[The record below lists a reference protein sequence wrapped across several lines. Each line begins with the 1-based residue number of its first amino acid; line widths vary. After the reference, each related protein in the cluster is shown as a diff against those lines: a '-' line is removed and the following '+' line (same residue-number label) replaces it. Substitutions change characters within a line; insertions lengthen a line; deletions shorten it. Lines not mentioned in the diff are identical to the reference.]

1 MLLVHP
7 AGWCRHMR
15 LLEAIVLLS
24 YPAGSSTFHVA
35 PGLLNVAT
43 SHRCHCCSMGG
54 FGAPQPKAAA
64 PKKPLNKKDFERQMN
79 SYNALRI
86 DGYPPPNVVD
96 VYVHAPGKDKFWFVG
111 KVAARAEATDDYGL
125 AAVVQK
131 RLVFEHAKL
140 LQPREIGLSK
150 TLEVRGANRMHAY
163 GLRIASGCAFLADNP
178 CVLRVSRSIRQL
190 WCAPPNSEMKV
201 AQRQQALRRLDGLRA
216 GVDGTAPL
224 TIDDCGFLPE
234 QYTAEDQ
241 KGFYVRLPPDGV
253 PREENRVQIMS
264 PGQAAASGYLD
275 KLPTKDAGEAAAV
288 S

>member
-1 MLLVHP
+1 
-7 AGWCRHMR
+7 MR

-24 YPAGSSTFHVA
+24 YPAGSITFNMA

-150 TLEVRGANRMHAY
+150 TLEVRGLSKTLECMRTAVVSPPAVRASLTARVCFESRAPFGSY
-163 GLRIASGCAFLADNP
+163 GA
-178 CVLRVSRSIRQL
+178 
-190 WCAPPNSEMKV
+190 
-201 AQRQQALRRLDGLRA
+201 
-216 GVDGTAPL
+216 
-224 TIDDCGFLPE
+224 
-234 QYTAEDQ
+234 
-241 KGFYVRLPPDGV
+241 RLPT
-253 PREENRVQIMS
+253 RR
-264 PGQAAASGYLD
+264 
-275 KLPTKDAGEAAAV
+275 
-288 S
+288 

>member
-1 MLLVHP
+1 
-7 AGWCRHMR
+7 MR

-24 YPAGSSTFHVA
+24 YPAGSITFNVA

-140 LQPREIGLSK
+140 LQPSK
-150 TLEVRGANRMHAY
+150 TLECMRTAVVSPPAVRASLTARVCFESRAPFGSYGA
-163 GLRIASGCAFLADNP
+163 
-178 CVLRVSRSIRQL
+178 
-190 WCAPPNSEMKV
+190 
-201 AQRQQALRRLDGLRA
+201 
-216 GVDGTAPL
+216 
-224 TIDDCGFLPE
+224 
-234 QYTAEDQ
+234 
-241 KGFYVRLPPDGV
+241 RLPT
-253 PREENRVQIMS
+253 RR
-264 PGQAAASGYLD
+264 
-275 KLPTKDAGEAAAV
+275 
-288 S
+288 

>member
-24 YPAGSSTFHVA
+24 YPAGSITFNVA

-150 TLEVRGANRMHAY
+150 TLEVRGLSKTLECMRTAVVSPPAVRASLTARVCFESRAPFGSY
-163 GLRIASGCAFLADNP
+163 GA
-178 CVLRVSRSIRQL
+178 
-190 WCAPPNSEMKV
+190 
-201 AQRQQALRRLDGLRA
+201 
-216 GVDGTAPL
+216 
-224 TIDDCGFLPE
+224 
-234 QYTAEDQ
+234 
-241 KGFYVRLPPDGV
+241 RLPT
-253 PREENRVQIMS
+253 RR
-264 PGQAAASGYLD
+264 
-275 KLPTKDAGEAAAV
+275 
-288 S
+288 

>member
-1 MLLVHP
+1 
-7 AGWCRHMR
+7 MR
-15 LLEAIVLLS
+15 LLQAIVLLS

-150 TLEVRGANRMHAY
+150 TLEVRGANGMHAD
-163 GLRIASGCAFLADNP
+163 GRRIASGCACLADSSGL
-178 CVLRVSRSIRQL
+178 CASSLSLRPAVMVRAAQL
-190 WCAPPNSEMKV
+190 GDEGCAAAAGAPP
-201 AQRQQALRRLDGLRA
+201 
-216 GVDGTAPL
+216 P
-224 TIDDCGFLPE
+224 
-234 QYTAEDQ
+234 
-241 KGFYVRLPPDGV
+241 
-253 PREENRVQIMS
+253 
-264 PGQAAASGYLD
+264 
-275 KLPTKDAGEAAAV
+275 
-288 S
+288 